1 MAEKLNSMPGYQARM
16 PRQPH
21 NVGQKFTITHS
32 TGMELPVYFDML
44 HLGDELYFN
53 ANMSSR
59 FNPLIKP
66 FLGDCD
72 IHLDY
77 FFVPLSVIYTPTTS
91 IFYQTNDLISSNFN
105 FQSLQKNRFPMYDID
120 ANINALR
127 ADLARPQKKYDS
139 NGGYV
144 EFNNLAFDCLGKG
157 LVRLLDMLQYNT
169 RILFEEYTQTNPHT
183 TPWFL
188 CAYHAIHE
196 LYFRNDDREFK
207 DYQYN
212 LDQYYDSTAAF
223 TDGNDLLHLNYV
235 SSYKDYFNAIK
246 VSPIGSS
253 VSMLN
258 GESSWNM
265 LSKVESYL
273 FNDSATSTHSQY
285 YRAAGDGSYA
295 SSDAD
300 ATSVYQ
306 NNVISSGMTGLLN
319 AANIRQLFMVDKL
332 LRITGRA
339 NKDYESQFLAH
350 FGIKVPHDELHDIT
364 HIGHDMIS
372 LGTSPV
378 VSQSDTYNG
387 TTGSALGEIG
397 GQGYGRLQGKQRKF
411 TAPFHGVFMIICHAV
426 PKFRYYGGINK
437 LHDLSDPMKFWQ
449 PEYDR
454 KGMQPV
460 FSWES
465 DYQTTSIASAVRL
478 GWQFGYEQFKRK
490 YDRVSIGLRN
500 WNQSVSV
507 NEQAPWV
514 LSREAFRL
522 PFDSVNI
529 TDHSTDNTTMLANF
543 TAMLSTPH
551 DLDTVMMVRYNSQWI
566 EDLTWD
572 RAHELFITDPLITD
586 FNFEVKKVNFMSEYG
601 EPELD

>member
-1 MAEKLNSMPGYQARM
+1 MAEKLNSMPDYQARM

-44 HLGDELYFN
+44 HLGDELYFS
-53 ANMSSR
+53 ANLSSR

-77 FFVPLSVIYTPTTS
+77 FFVPLSVLYTPTTS

-105 FQSLQKNRFPMYDID
+105 FQSLQKTSFPKYDID
-120 ANINALR
+120 ANINNLR
-127 ADLARPQKKYDS
+127 ADLSRAQKKYGFD
-139 NGGYV
+139 GTVV
-144 EFNNLAFDCLGKG
+144 EYNPLAFDCLGKS

-169 RILFEEYTQTNPHT
+169 HTLFEDLPNANPHT
-183 TPWFL
+183 TPWYL

-212 LDQYYDSTAAF
+212 LDQYYDQIGAF
-223 TDGNDLLHLNYV
+223 SDGNDLLHLNYV
-235 SSYKDYFNAIK
+235 NSYKDYFNAIK

-258 GESSWNM
+258 GSSSWDM
-265 LSKVESYL
+265 LSKVNSYL
-273 FNDSATSTHSQY
+273 LINDYLRSDSRGGGVDDDDVATTVRTAGNLMTSA
-285 YRAAGDGSYA
+285 
-295 SSDAD
+295 
-300 ATSVYQ
+300 
-306 NNVISSGMTGLLN
+306 NV
-319 AANIRQLFMVDKL
+319 RQLFMVDKL

-339 NKDYESQFLAH
+339 NKDYESQFLSH

-387 TTGSALGEIG
+387 TSGSALGEIG
-397 GQGYGRLQGKQRKF
+397 GQGYGRMQGKKRKF
-411 TAPFHGVFMIICHAV
+411 VAPFHGVFMIICHAV
-426 PKFRYYGGINK
+426 PKFRYYGGISK

-454 KGMQPV
+454 KGMQPL

-465 DYQTTSIASAVRL
+465 DYQTTSISTAVRL

-500 WNQSVSV
+500 WNNPNSV

-529 TDHSTDNTTMLANF
+529 TDHSTSNNTILSNF
-543 TAMLSTPH
+543 TALLSTPH

-586 FNFEVKKVNFMSEYG
+586 FNFDVKKVNFMSEYS

>member
-1 MAEKLNSMPGYQARM
+1 MAEKLNSMPDYQARM

-21 NVGQKFTITHS
+21 NISQKLTLTHS

-53 ANMSSR
+53 ANLSSR

-105 FQSLQKNRFPMYDID
+105 FQSLQKSRFPSYDID
-120 ANINALR
+120 ANIENIR
-127 ADLARPQKKYDS
+127 ADIAGPQKKY
-139 NGGYV
+139 GYDGNIV
-144 EFNNLAFDCLGKG
+144 EFNNLAFDCLGKS
-157 LVRLLDMLQYNT
+157 LVRLMDLLQYNT
-169 RILFEEYTQTNPHT
+169 RTLFETLPNANPHT

-207 DYQYN
+207 DYCYN
-212 LDQYYDSTAAF
+212 LDQYYDSTEAF
-223 TDGNDLLHLNYV
+223 SDGNDFLHLNYV
-235 SSYKDYFNAIK
+235 NSYRDYFNAVK

-273 FNDSATSTHSQY
+273 YDGVRPQRANSQGEWISNVGGGDEVAVSISQRY
-285 YRAAGDGSYA
+285 NVSSGVYRAMD
-295 SSDAD
+295 
-300 ATSVYQ
+300 T
-306 NNVISSGMTGLLN
+306 
-319 AANIRQLFMVDKL
+319 ANIRQLFMVDKL
-332 LRITGRA
+332 LRVTGRA

-378 VSQSDTYNG
+378 VSQSDTYDG
-387 TTGSALGEIG
+387 TSGSALGEIG
-397 GQGYGRLQGKQRKF
+397 GQGYGRLQGKKRSFK
-411 TAPFHGVFMIICHAV
+411 APFHGVFMIICHAV
-426 PKFRYYGGINK
+426 PKFRYYGGISK

-478 GWQFGYEQFKRK
+478 GWQFGYEHFKRK

-566 EDLTWD
+566 EDLTWE

-586 FNFEVKKVNFMSEYG
+586 FSFDVKKVNFMSEYG